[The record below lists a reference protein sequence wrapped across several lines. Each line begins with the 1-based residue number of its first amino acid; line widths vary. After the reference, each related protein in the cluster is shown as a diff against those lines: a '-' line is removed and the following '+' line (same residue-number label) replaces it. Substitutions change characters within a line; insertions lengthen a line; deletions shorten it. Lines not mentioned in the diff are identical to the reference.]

1 MLYFTCDGIDGATLQ
16 QLEQVLVIGNDP
28 VARGHV
34 ERILNDNGYVTTQGP
49 LDTNDCIGGHLG
61 IIVAIAQQGS
71 VHDAACIEHVTNE
84 CRTSDSPL
92 LVIAGANYDST
103 CLLGRDGICDLLRAP
118 FASGDLLIRTQ
129 LLLSLRSR
137 IREVGRLEN
146 QLQAAQRLECVG
158 ALAAGVTHE
167 FNNLMCAVMGFAE
180 MARDSGGTDI
190 EALRECAEIS
200 YQTAQR
206 AAATAS
212 NLLSFSRHAKTE
224 RMPGDLNDAIS
235 AAIKLSRS
243 TVAQHGV
250 QVAFKKSQL
259 PVCFFAFGPMQQVFM
274 NLILNGCQAMEK
286 AASRELLVKATED
299 GESRIIISISDSGYG
314 ISPDNMESIFTP
326 FFSTK
331 TQCTAERKGSGLG
344 LSIVD
349 QVVRDHGGTVH
360 VASEVGRGTTFTIRL
375 PVGAP
380 DQNQND
386 ASSIVPESDAAK
398 NRVLVV
404 DDEEGSRRV
413 QERLLSMRGHRVF
426 AASSMSEA
434 FALILSQNP
443 ELIVLDMIM
452 PDSRGPE
459 NIRNIRSRGIET
471 PILICTGQI
480 DGDLIEQGLKA
491 GANGVVTKPFS
502 ASEFFSAMEACMLK
516 RAIA

>member
-1 MLYFTCDGIDGATLQ
+1 MLYFTCDGVDGATLQ
-16 QLEQVLVIGNDP
+16 QLEQVLVIGNDA
-28 VARGHV
+28 VTRSHV
-34 ERILNDNGYVTTQGP
+34 ERILNEHGYATTQAP
-49 LDTNDCIGGHLG
+49 LDASDCINGHQG
-61 IIVAIAQQGS
+61 IILAVAAEGS
-71 VHDAACIEHVTNE
+71 VHDAACIDQLTHA
-84 CRTSDSPL
+84 CRTASTPL
-92 LVIAGANYDST
+92 LVIAGADYESN
-103 CLLGRDGICDLLRAP
+103 CLLGRDGICDFLRAP
-118 FASGDLLIRTQ
+118 FAPGDLLIRTH

-137 IREVGRLEN
+137 IREVGRLES
-146 QLQAAQRLECVG
+146 QLEAAQRLECVG

-180 MARDSGGTDI
+180 MARDSGGTDL

-212 NLLSFSRHAKTE
+212 NLLAFSQHAKTE
-224 RMPGDLNDAIS
+224 RMPGDLNEAIY

-250 QVAFKKSQL
+250 QVKFKRALL
-259 PVCFFAFGPMQQVFM
+259 PVCFFAFGPLQQVFM
-274 NLILNGCQAMEK
+274 NLILNACQAMEE
-286 AASRELLVKATED
+286 ATNRELHVTAAAD
-299 GESRIIISISDSGYG
+299 GESRILITVSDSGYG
-314 ISPDNMESIFTP
+314 ISPDDMENIFTP

-349 QVVRDHGGTVH
+349 QVVRDHDGTVH
-360 VASEVGRGTTFTIRL
+360 VASRVGRGTTFTIRL
-375 PVGAP
+375 PVGVP
-380 DQNQND
+380 SQQQDD
-386 ASSIVPESDAAK
+386 AGSVPAAEAGQK
-398 NRVLVV
+398 RVLVV

-413 QERLLSMRGHRVF
+413 LARLLSKRGHRVF
-426 AASSMSEA
+426 TASSMAEA
-434 FALILSQNP
+434 FPMLLSQKP

-452 PDSRGPE
+452 PSTRGPE
-459 NIRNIRSRGIET
+459 NIRNIRSQGIET

-491 GANGVVTKPFS
+491 GAGGVVTKPFS
-502 ASEFFSAMEACMLK
+502 ASEFLNAMDACMHQ

>member
-1 MLYFTCDGIDGATLQ
+1 MLYFTCDGVDGATLQ

-28 VARGHV
+28 LARGHV
-34 ERILNDNGYVTTQGP
+34 EQILNDHGYATKQAP
-49 LDTNDCIGGHLG
+49 LDANDCVSGHLG
-61 IIVAIAQQGS
+61 IIVAVAQAGS
-71 VHDAACIEHVTNE
+71 AHDAACIEQRANE
-84 CRTSDSPL
+84 CRTASTPL
-92 LVIAGANYDST
+92 LAIAGADYESK
-103 CLLGRDGICDLLRAP
+103 CLLGRDGICDFLRAP
-118 FASGDLLIRTQ
+118 FAASDLLIRTH
-129 LLLSLRSR
+129 LLLGLRSR

-146 QLQAAQRLECVG
+146 QLAAAQRLECVG
-158 ALAAGVTHE
+158 TLAAGVTHE

-180 MARDSGGTDI
+180 MARASGGTDL

-212 NLLSFSRHAKTE
+212 NLLAFSHHAKTE
-224 RMPGDLNDAIS
+224 RMPGDLNDAIY

-250 QVAFKKSQL
+250 QVNFKRAQL
-259 PVCFFAFGPMQQVFM
+259 PVCFFTFGPMQQVFM
-274 NLILNGCQAMEK
+274 NLILNACQAMEE
-286 AASRELLVKATED
+286 ATSRELQVKAAAD
-299 GESRIIISISDSGYG
+299 GDSRIIISVSDSGYG

-331 TQCTAERKGSGLG
+331 TQCTSERKGSGLG

-375 PVGAP
+375 PVGVP
-380 DQNQND
+380 DQYQAETSGVP
-386 ASSIVPESDAAK
+386 ASEVEQK
-398 NRVLVV
+398 RVLVV

-413 QERLLSMRGHRVF
+413 LARLLSKRGHRVF
-426 AASSMSEA
+426 TASSMAEA
-434 FALILSQNP
+434 FPLLLSKNP

-452 PDSRGPE
+452 PETRGPE
-459 NIRNIRSRGIET
+459 NIRNIREQGIET

-491 GANGVVTKPFS
+491 GAGGVVTKPFS
-502 ASEFFSAMEACMLK
+502 ASEFLNAMDACMRP
-516 RAIA
+516 RAVA